1 MGRSKLV
8 LRLFNA
14 LYSLSL
20 HFVCSVAMNSYFLS
34 LVERYNREVVVV
46 DPKLQYFD

>member
-8 LRLFNA
+8 LCLFNA

-20 HFVCSVAMNSYFLS
+20 HFVCSVVIRNSYFLS
-34 LVERYNREVVVV
+34 LGERYNREIVVV
-46 DPKLQYFD
+46 DPKLQ